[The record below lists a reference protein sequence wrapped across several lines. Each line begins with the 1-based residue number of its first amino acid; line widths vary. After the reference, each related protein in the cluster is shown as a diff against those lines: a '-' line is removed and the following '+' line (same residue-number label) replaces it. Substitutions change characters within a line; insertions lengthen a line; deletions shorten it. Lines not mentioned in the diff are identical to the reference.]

1 MNFRTL
7 KYFVVVAQEL
17 NIGRAAT
24 RLNISQPPLT
34 RQIQQL
40 EASLGVKL
48 FNRSAKGVELT
59 NSGEL
64 LLEEAQNILTLV
76 EQAEERTK
84 RADRGEL
91 GRLDVGIFGSAILD
105 AIPKLLLAFRQA
117 YPDVNIILHALSK
130 EDQIEALRQRRITV
144 GFNRFVEDQPDIASE
159 VILHE
164 PIYAALPDNDPLV
177 AQPTVT
183 LLDLASRPFVLFPNA
198 GRPNFIDRVLQ
209 WCQREG
215 FSPRVVQEVGD
226 AVAGIALVASGF
238 GVCLVSESATT
249 LMMPRIVY
257 RPVVGQSD
265 LKIDLSCLYRRN
277 DQSPIL
283 QAFLG
288 IVRRVAAES

>member
-7 KYFVVVAQEL
+7 KYFVAVAQEL
-17 NIGRAAT
+17 NIGRAAA

-117 YPDVNIILHALSK
+117 YPDVNIIQGRSDRGASATADHRRLQPVCRGPARH
-130 EDQIEALRQRRITV
+130 RQR
-144 GFNRFVEDQPDIASE
+144 G
-159 VILHE
+159 
-164 PIYAALPDNDPLV
+164 DPARNHLR
-177 AQPTVT
+177 
-183 LLDLASRPFVLFPNA
+183 RPA
-198 GRPNFIDRVLQ
+198 R
-209 WCQREG
+209 
-215 FSPRVVQEVGD
+215 
-226 AVAGIALVASGF
+226 
-238 GVCLVSESATT
+238 
-249 LMMPRIVY
+249 
-257 RPVVGQSD
+257 
-265 LKIDLSCLYRRN
+265 
-277 DQSPIL
+277 
-283 QAFLG
+283 
-288 IVRRVAAES
+288 